1 VRYCTLCGAALGEGW
16 KYCAACAAPV
26 IADEAPSVVAGAT
39 EDGPILAYAAARDS
53 EGRVEAGLT
62 STIEWVLCGSLMLC
76 AAVLTVVGLF
86 PDYYKGG
93 HSLAS
98 NPASVWLNVPGI
110 LGWGLAGVLLLV
122 PRTRTLGAAFSLG
135 VTALFAP
142 LYVSDIGALWTESE
156 SAGLGVILGLIG
168 LAVALVGAGL
178 GVFLLIRSHAIGLSR
193 AVSAWAWAAG
203 AGVVGITYSVAT
215 AFAWFN
221 IHLHA
226 TVPGFRY
233 TLTGTPNVTVQFG
246 SLVKEHG
253 WTLAGDLLLIVL
265 VPLVLLI
272 AAYSAPPRISA
283 AMFIGA
289 ALAMLAGP
297 IAATA
302 TLATPVTAA
311 ALHLSPQDVSA
322 SGVVIT
328 QHGLPGLWIA
338 IIAATAVGFAGV
350 ARAISAFTS
359 ADTVPD
365 APVRSAAPAL

>member
-1 VRYCTLCGAALGEGW
+1 MT
-16 KYCAACAAPV
+16 
-26 IADEAPSVVAGAT
+26 DEEPSVAT
-39 EDGPILAYAAARDS
+39 SDTENGPFLAYAAARDS
-53 EGRVEAGLT
+53 EGGTDVSPTA
-62 STIEWVLCGSLMLC
+62 TIEWVLCGSLLLC
-76 AAVLTVVGLF
+76 AAVLTVTGLF
-86 PDYYKGG
+86 PDYYQGG

-98 NPASVWLNVPGI
+98 NAASVWLNVPGI

-135 VTALFAP
+135 VTALFAS

-156 SAGLGVILGLIG
+156 SAGLGVILGLVG

-178 GVFLLIRSHAIGLSR
+178 GVFLLIRSHAIGWSR

-226 TVPGFRY
+226 TVSGFRY
-233 TLTGTPNVTVQFG
+233 TLTGTPDLTVQFG

-265 VPLVLLI
+265 VPLVLLV

-283 AMFIGA
+283 AILIGA

-297 IAATA
+297 IAAIA

-311 ALHLSPQDVSA
+311 ALHLSPQNVAA
-322 SGVVIT
+322 SGVIIT

-338 IIAATAVGFAGV
+338 TISAAAVGFAGI
-350 ARAISAFTS
+350 ARAISTFTG
-359 ADTVPD
+359 ANT
-365 APVRSAAPAL
+365 AP